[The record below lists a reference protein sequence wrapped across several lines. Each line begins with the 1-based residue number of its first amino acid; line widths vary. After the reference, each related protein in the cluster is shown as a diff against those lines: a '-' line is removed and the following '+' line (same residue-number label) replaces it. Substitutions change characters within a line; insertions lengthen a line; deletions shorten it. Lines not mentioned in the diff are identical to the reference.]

1 MSFSSSFAA
10 TPRKTYSPRMTQ
22 VAALPFLPRI
32 IPNDILGNMPETP
45 EGLDEAYKP
54 VPLNMQLKA
63 ADSLF
68 LAQIAAYR
76 NALATA
82 QGLRFERNWSRKSL
96 AEAFI
101 TAACKELRREITP
114 ILRACGPMPE
124 LDLDEAKSAAEKARF
139 RKSMSAYAKKVLDW
153 QAREKS
159 RSEKK

>member
-1 MSFSSSFAA
+1 
-10 TPRKTYSPRMTQ
+10 MTQ
-22 VAALPFLPRI
+22 VAVAALPFLLRI

-54 VPLNMQLKA
+54 VPLNLQLKA

-101 TAACKELRREITP
+101 TAACKELRKEMMP
-114 ILRACGPMPE
+114 ILKACGQLPE
-124 LDLDEAKSAAEKARF
+124 IDLDEAKSASEKARF
-139 RKSMSAYAKKVLDW
+139 RKAMGAYAKRVLEW
-153 QAREKS
+153 MAREKLK
-159 RSEKK
+159 EKK